1 MGHIGARIDQLK
13 PQKIFLLALILK
25 SECTSQNHL
34 ALIYRLSAL
43 LSIMFLL
50 KTSLANLLAA
60 ESFACPYQ
68 RIVEC
73 SVDLPVTGT
82 TAVRRFAAPDI

>member
-1 MGHIGARIDQLK
+1 VQGLTSLNHKKYFCFG
-13 PQKIFLLALILK
+13 FILK
-25 SECTSQNHL
+25 SGCTSQNHL

-43 LSIMFLL
+43 LSIVFLL
-50 KTSLANLLAA
+50 KASIANLLTA

-73 SVDLPVTGT
+73 FADLPETGT